1 MKKVISVM
9 LVIISLCILLV
20 SCGGKKN
27 GLTGTWT
34 PRDYDFG
41 EDYVLIFNEDGTGTY
56 FGEAI
61 TYKTEGDKLSIWFE
75 GTDSLDTTFH
85 LDGDEM
91 WFKDSNGEDVF
102 WVRK

>member
-20 SCGGKKN
+20 SCGGKK
-27 GLTGTWT
+27 GELTGTWA

-41 EDYVLIFNEDGTGTY
+41 EDCVLIFNEDGTGTY

>member
-1 MKKVISVM
+1 MKKVISVL

-27 GLTGTWT
+27 GLTGTWA
-34 PRDYDFG
+34 PRDYD
-41 EDYVLIFNEDGTGTY
+41 